1 MSQAAAFAEEVPG
14 SPVRA
19 DAFEK
24 PDAGPPVGAAAIAR
38 LWAAHL
44 LCLVLP
50 LTSLAFLVTGPH
62 VWYVSLAFFGV
73 IVASVVIDNHA
84 GPALHQPA
92 SNLPSWPFDAVL
104 YGLTLIQ
111 FANIVLWAQLVSVTG
126 LLSIDAFFGW
136 LIVGVNSGYSGI
148 VVAHEL
154 IHRNGRHFQTLGRL
168 LLVTVMYEHFY
179 TEHIRGHHARVG
191 TDEDPA
197 TARFGE
203 RYNQFFRRTVPA
215 QFRSAWRL
223 EAKRLGDVGM
233 KWWDPRHVRNRLVH
247 GLVAQV
253 ALAATLGAVF
263 GWVALVAFVAQA
275 FIAIR
280 LLEAVNYFEHY
291 GLRRRDKRV
300 RPIDSW
306 DTDSWFTL
314 YTLVGLSRHADHHAF
329 ASRPYQ
335 KLRRWEQSP
344 KLPRGYFGMVEM
356 VIVNNGKFLQLM
368 DEELRR
374 VKLGPYEEL
383 EAPRPA

>member
-1 MSQAAAFAEEVPG
+1 MSQAVALQDTARPSTG
-14 SPVRA
+14 S

-24 PDAGPPVGAAAIAR
+24 PDAGPPVDTLSMVR

-44 LCLVLP
+44 LCFVLP
-50 LTSLAFLVTGPH
+50 LTTLAFLVTGPH
-62 VWYVSLAFFGV
+62 AWWVTLAYFGV
-73 IVASVVIDNHA
+73 IVASVIIDNHA
-84 GPALHQPA
+84 GPATHQPA
-92 SNLPSWPFDAVL
+92 SNLPSWPFDGVL
-104 YGLTLIQ
+104 YLLTAVQ
-111 FANIVLWAQLVSVTG
+111 VANVVLWSRFASSVG
-126 LLSIDAFFGW
+126 LLSVDAFFGW

-154 IHRNGRHFQTLGRL
+154 IHRNGRHFQTLGRFL
-168 LLVTVMYEHFY
+168 LATVLYEHFY

-203 RYNQFFRRTVPA
+203 RYNQFFLRTVPA

-223 EAKRLGDVGM
+223 ECKRLGDVEM
-233 KWWDPRHVRNRLVH
+233 SWWDPRQVKNRVVH

-253 ALAATLGAVF
+253 TLAAGLSVAF
-263 GWVALVAFVAQA
+263 GWVGLAAFVAQA

-291 GLRRRDKRV
+291 GLRRREKRV
-300 RPIDSW
+300 RPVDSW

-356 VIVNNGKFLQLM
+356 VLVNNTKFMKLM
-368 DEELRR
+368 EEELRR
-374 VKLGPYEEL
+374 VKLGPFEEP
-383 EAPRPA
+383 EGERVG